1 MCWREDRHECNHS
14 LGLSYNITALYLIPH
29 AASVAF
35 SSSRARRTSPNKNV
49 VYRSSSARFWTE
61 LGKSGLLFHKVPTG
75 HGADRSRCSYTDVSH
90 LSHTSVIRPGRIPAS
105 LWAFANPCDRYK
117 PSLLHATITTPPSSH
132 RTHCCRSLRI
142 PHAYMYFQPI
152 RHVLESGDKA
162 RKAPSPALHHALLL
176 LCFTQFRPRRR

>member
-14 LGLSYNITALYLIPH
+14 LGLSYNITAVYLIRRTT
-29 AASVAF
+29 F
-35 SSSRARRTSPNKNV
+35 QFSRARLRCKERSWRCIGARPHASRQNSANLACFFTRCPRVTARTEV
-49 VYRSSSARFWTE
+49 
-61 LGKSGLLFHKVPTG
+61 
-75 HGADRSRCSYTDVSH
+75 DVHTQMFTH

-105 LWAFANPCDRYK
+105 LWAFANPDHYK
-117 PSLLHATITTPPSSH
+117 LSLLHATITTPPSSH

>member
-1 MCWREDRHECNHS
+1 MFIHRC
-14 LGLSYNITALYLIPH
+14 
-29 AASVAF
+29 F
-35 SSSRARRTSPNKNV
+35 TSFTHI
-49 VYRSSSARFWTE
+49 SDQT
-61 LGKSGLLFHKVPTG
+61 
-75 HGADRSRCSYTDVSH
+75 
-90 LSHTSVIRPGRIPAS
+90 RPDTPAS
-105 LWAFANPCDRYK
+105 LWAFANPDRYK